1 LSTIALTD
9 MMVKEESM
17 NTPLLNRLE
26 KLTEVLSHDPDCLGL
41 LALGSAADLSRMDAY
56 SDLDFFVIVKPGTVQ
71 RFLEED
77 TWLSACAPLAYRF
90 RNTPDGH
97 KALWEDGI
105 YAEYAVFEVTTLAS
119 ISYTKGRWCFQREGF
134 TLPDQPHRPL
144 PDPRQNPSYAYN
156 EALTNL
162 LVGMMRY
169 RRGERLAGARLIQV
183 HAIDRILATLEDPIL
198 PLSSSVDPFSLD
210 RRIEFRHPEIVK
222 LLQDVVVDLDHLP
235 QATLALLAYL
245 EVRMEIPDAL
255 RQRISDL
262 CNH

>member
-1 LSTIALTD
+1 
-9 MMVKEESM
+9 M
-17 NTPLLNRLE
+17 NTPLLHRLE
-26 KLTEVLSHDPDCLGL
+26 KLTEVLRNDPDCLGL

-56 SDLDFFVIVKPGTVQ
+56 SDLDFFVIVKDGTVQ
-71 RFLEED
+71 RFLEDD

-105 YAEYAVFEVTTLAS
+105 YAEYAVFEVSTLAS
-119 ISYTKGRWCFQREGF
+119 IPYTKGRWCFQREGMI
-134 TLPDQPHRPL
+134 LPDHPQRPL
-144 PDPRQNPSYAYN
+144 PDPRQRPAYAYN

-183 HAIDRILATLEDPIL
+183 HAIDRILATLEDPTL
-198 PLSSSVDPFSLD
+198 PLSSVVDPFSLD
-210 RRIEFRHPEIVK
+210 RRIEFRHPEIVA
-222 LLQDVVVDLDHLP
+222 LLSKVVVDLDHLP

-245 EVRMEIPDAL
+245 EVRMDIPEAMVHH
-255 RQRISDL
+255 ITKL
-262 CNH
+262 CQD

>member
-1 LSTIALTD
+1 
-9 MMVKEESM
+9 M

-26 KLTEVLSHDPDCLGL
+26 KLTEVLRNDSDCLGL

-56 SDLDFFVIVKPGTVQ
+56 SDLDFFVIVKDGTVQ
-71 RFLEED
+71 RFLED
-77 TWLSACAPLAYRF
+77 DAWLSACAPLAYRF

-105 YAEYAVFEVTTLAS
+105 YAESAVVDVSTLAS
-119 ISYTKGRWCFQREGF
+119 IPYTKGRWCFQREGMI
-134 TLPDQPHRPL
+134 LPDQPHRPL
-144 PDPRQNPSYAYN
+144 PDPRQDPAYAYN

-183 HAIDRILATLEDPIL
+183 HAIDRLLATLEDPSGPL
-198 PLSSSVDPFSLD
+198 PPSVDPFSLD
-210 RRIEFRHPEIVK
+210 RRIEFRHPEIVP
-222 LLQDVVVDLDHLP
+222 LLQDVVIDLDHLP

-245 EVRMEIPDAL
+245 EVRMEIPAAL
-255 RQRISDL
+255 RQRILGL
-262 CNH
+262 CHH